1 MDLAALLFFA
11 VPFAIAAV
19 VPGPVQAALVAQV
32 LSRGSSGATPFVIGI
47 VAGNALW
54 LTAAIYGLST
64 VAFHFAWVFI
74 AVKWLGAIYI
84 LAVAWQ
90 LWNASND
97 LRHTTKVYRTGV
109 STGLALSL
117 GNPKA
122 VVFFGA
128 ILPQAFDLRTVT
140 LADVPLIL
148 GLGVLIDTL
157 VQLTYVVAAARARR
171 LLESPRHVRVVNR
184 SAAILMAGS
193 ATVVVARG

>member
-1 MDLAALLFFA
+1 MDLANLLFFA

-32 LSRGSSGATPFVIGI
+32 LSRGSSGATPFVMGI

-54 LTAAIYGLST
+54 LTAAIYGLSA

-84 LAVAWQ
+84 LVVAWQ
-90 LWNASND
+90 LWNASTD
-97 LRHTTKVYRTGV
+97 LRQTTKVYRTGAI
-109 STGLALSL
+109 TGLALSL

-140 LADVPLIL
+140 SADVPLIL

-171 LLESPRHVRVVNR
+171 LLESPRRVRVVNR